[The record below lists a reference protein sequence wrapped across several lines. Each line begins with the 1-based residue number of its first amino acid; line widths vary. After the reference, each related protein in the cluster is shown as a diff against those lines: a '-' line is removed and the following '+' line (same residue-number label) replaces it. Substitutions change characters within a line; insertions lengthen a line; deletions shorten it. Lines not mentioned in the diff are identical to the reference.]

1 VFIVVGFAV
10 VFGSIVGGYILHHG
24 QLGVLLQW
32 SEFLIIGGAGAGA
45 FLVSNS
51 PHVVAESLHA
61 IIGLLKPSP
70 FTTEAYEELL
80 QLMFESFQLAR
91 RNGIGALEEHVEKPQ
106 ESPLFRKYPVF
117 LQHPHAV
124 SFFADTMKSLSSGA
138 IEEHHLAEILD
149 RDLERQR
156 AEAMHVPHAL
166 TKLGDA
172 MPGFGIVAAVLGV
185 VITMGSIGGTAT
197 EIGEKIASALV
208 GTFLGILLAYG
219 VFAPLASAIES
230 RIAAEHDYLLAVR
243 SGLLAF
249 QRGDSPRASAEAAR
263 RTLGQ
268 TVRPTFARLEDLTRK
283 TRPAAA

>member
-1 VFIVVGFAV
+1 VLILVGFAV
-10 VFGSIVGGYILHHG
+10 VFGSIVGGYLLHHG
-24 QLGVLLQW
+24 HLAILLQW

-45 FLVSNS
+45 FLVGNS
-51 PHVVAESLHA
+51 PHVVSES
-61 IIGLLKPSP
+61 IKSITGLLKSSP
-70 FTTEAYEELL
+70 YTAEAYEELL
-80 QLMFESFQLAR
+80 QLVFEAFQLAR
-91 RNGIGALEEHVEKPQ
+91 RNGIGALEEHVERPHA
-106 ESPLFRKYPVF
+106 SPMFKKYPVF
-117 LQHPHAV
+117 LQHESAV

-149 RDLERQR
+149 KDLERQR

-219 VFAPLASAIES
+219 VFAPLASAIEE

-243 SGLLAF
+243 AALLAF
-249 QRGDSPRASAEAAR
+249 QRGDSPRQAAEASR
-263 RTLGQ
+263 RTLDPSR
-268 TVRPTFARLEDLTRK
+268 RPTFARLEELTRRA
-283 TRPAAA
+283 RPVTA